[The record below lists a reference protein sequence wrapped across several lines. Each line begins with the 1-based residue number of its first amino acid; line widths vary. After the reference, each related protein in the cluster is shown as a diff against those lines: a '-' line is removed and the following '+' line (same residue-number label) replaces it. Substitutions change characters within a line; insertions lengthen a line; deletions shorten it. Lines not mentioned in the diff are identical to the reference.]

1 MDPEKSTF
9 LQILKRKEA
18 LLFLIIFIAVLS
30 LLGWLS
36 GEIIIDSG
44 SLIYIPI
51 APSTALLFFILSTL
65 LILNLNFK
73 KSRIIGS
80 IIPPLFFLA
89 ALFCLLIILDYIFNF
104 IWDIENIFIANP
116 QRFGEVP
123 IGRMSPITSVLFF
136 FTGISIMAG
145 RQHNSNTIRYIG
157 GSFSLLTCFIAS
169 VLFIGYLYK
178 APLLYGGQMIP
189 VAFPTAICFL
199 LFSVTLL
206 RVSELKFWTFNLIK
220 KNTTEFLLLKTFLP
234 LVVFI
239 VVLQG
244 FIGTN
249 FSVIHNNPTL
259 SSAIVILII
268 VVLTIFVVIKASFV
282 LGGKLMRAEIALR
295 ESESR
300 AKAMYQA
307 IPDLMFRLNR
317 QSVFLDYKAES
328 KDLYTQ
334 SNENI
339 IGNNIRDIFP
349 PEFAE
354 MIDHKICTSL
364 DTKTLQTFEY
374 KLPMPGLGMRDY
386 EARMIVS
393 GADEVMATVRDITDR
408 KLAEVEVQ
416 LKNEELISFNAE
428 KDKFFSIIAHDLRGP
443 FSGFL
448 GLTQIMAEDLP
459 NLTMAQVQ
467 DFAVS
472 MSKSAT
478 NLYQLLENLLE
489 WSQIQKGSI
498 PFNPAAIQLRSIVD
512 EVLALGLET
521 AKSKEIEISCDIPEG
536 ISVFADSHILQTVI
550 RNLTSNAV
558 KFTHKGGK
566 VILSA
571 KATNDKSIEISIK
584 DSGIG
589 LSQKMIEN
597 LFRLDVQTGRKGT
610 EGEPSTGLGLLLCK
624 EFVEKHGGTIWVES
638 EVGKGSVFYFIIP
651 DGNDRLG

>member
-1 MDPEKSTF
+1 
-9 LQILKRKEA
+9 
-18 LLFLIIFIAVLS
+18 
-30 LLGWLS
+30 
-36 GEIIIDSG
+36 
-44 SLIYIPI
+44 
-51 APSTALLFFILSTL
+51 
-65 LILNLNFK
+65 
-73 KSRIIGS
+73 
-80 IIPPLFFLA
+80 
-89 ALFCLLIILDYIFNF
+89 
-104 IWDIENIFIANP
+104 
-116 QRFGEVP
+116 
-123 IGRMSPITSVLFF
+123 
-136 FTGISIMAG
+136 
-145 RQHNSNTIRYIG
+145 
-157 GSFSLLTCFIAS
+157 
-169 VLFIGYLYK
+169 
-178 APLLYGGQMIP
+178 
-189 VAFPTAICFL
+189 
-199 LFSVTLL
+199 
-206 RVSELKFWTFNLIK
+206 
-220 KNTTEFLLLKTFLP
+220 
-234 LVVFI
+234 
-239 VVLQG
+239 
-244 FIGTN
+244 
-249 FSVIHNNPTL
+249 
-259 SSAIVILII
+259 
-268 VVLTIFVVIKASFV
+268 
-282 LGGKLMRAEIALR
+282 
-295 ESESR
+295 
-300 AKAMYQA
+300 
-307 IPDLMFRLNR
+307 
-317 QSVFLDYKAES
+317 
-328 KDLYTQ
+328 
-334 SNENI
+334 
-339 IGNNIRDIFP
+339 
-349 PEFAE
+349 
-354 MIDHKICTSL
+354 
-364 DTKTLQTFEY
+364 
-374 KLPMPGLGMRDY
+374 
-386 EARMIVS
+386 MIVS